1 MRYLSTV
8 PRKSKN
14 SEQTP
19 APAETPTLAQ
29 NNGRSGL
36 PEKKPA
42 ARRTAGA
49 VRKPTGQKRK
59 EKTEVTDEAIRVRAY
74 FISEERMRLA
84 IPGDPKSDWI
94 EARRQLLAEIGE
106 S

>member
-1 MRYLSTV
+1 V
-8 PRKSKN
+8 PRKSEI

-19 APAETPTLAQ
+19 APAGTAAPAQ
-29 NNGRSGL
+29 NDGRSGS

-42 ARRTAGA
+42 PRRTTAA
-49 VRKPTGQKRK
+49 VRKPSGQKRK
-59 EKTEVTDEAIRVRAY
+59 TKAEVTDEVIRVRAY
-74 FISEERMRLA
+74 FISQQRIRLA

-94 EARRQLLAEIGE
+94 EARRQLLAEINE